1 MALSAE
7 QQAQVDMQVAI
18 DTGRNTVNADNLS
31 KANKLELLRMA
42 RDILV
47 ENRRTQAAADATDIT
62 SSTVTTLAGELESFV
77 NS

>member
-18 DTGRNTVNADNLS
+18 DTGRNTANADNLS

-47 ENRRTQAAADATDIT
+47 ENRRTQAAADATDIA